1 MFTNGNIS
9 SRISISEMSRGCSFT
24 EEVKLKCLTAS
35 TFYDR
40 LLYVLLWCFAMY
52 INTAVP
58 LATAVC
64 VCAGFCVPRYGL
76 GE

>member
-24 EEVKLKCLTAS
+24 EEAKVKSLAAS
-35 TFYDR
+35 IFYNR
-40 LLYVLLWCFAMY
+40 LLYVLLYRW
-52 INTAVP
+52 P
-58 LATAVC
+58 LLCV
-64 VCAGFCVPRYGL
+64 VCADFCVPRYGL